1 MAFARTIIESHIAQK
16 TIDGEIKRIHRLI
29 DIYDGIK
36 WRLARQPEGGYRVPK
51 TNPPT
56 WVMHSYHW
64 GIAAVVLAYHFD
76 DDQVEI
82 LDVKVELIH

>member
-1 MAFARTIIESHIAQK
+1 MAFARTIIESHIAVK
-16 TIDGEIKRIHRLI
+16 TIDEEIKKVPRLI

-51 TNPPT
+51 TKPQT
-56 WVMHSYHW
+56 WVIHSYHW
-64 GIAAVVLAYHFD
+64 GIAAVVVAYHFD

-82 LDVKVELIH
+82 LVVKVELIH